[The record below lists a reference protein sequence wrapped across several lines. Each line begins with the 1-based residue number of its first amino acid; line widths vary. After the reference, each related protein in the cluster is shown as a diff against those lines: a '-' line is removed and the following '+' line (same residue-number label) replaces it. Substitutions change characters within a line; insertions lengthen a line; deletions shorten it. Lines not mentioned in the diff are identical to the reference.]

1 MGICLIEDFSSSFS
15 RQELKVRGRER
26 ENKRERER
34 KKLASREREKHFSPG
49 THYSKHT
56 KPFLFQGQSWNNEL

>member
-1 MGICLIEDFSSSFS
+1 MGICLIEDFYSSFS
-15 RQELKVRGRER
+15 RQELKVTGRER
-26 ENKRERER
+26 ERERERER

-56 KPFLFQGQSWNNEL
+56 KPFLFQGQSRNNEL